1 MVKAYT
7 SVFKK
12 AGGTESI
19 LAKSAH
25 GAKFLIALQ
34 VASRGLTF
42 AVNQILLRFIS
53 PELLGI
59 ATQLEIYEI
68 AVLQFA
74 RESLRLAIQRQTDAP
89 IAGSNKSK
97 GDENDAD
104 SSRHRSRAA
113 EKSQAVVNMAYISP
127 VLGLLL
133 APGLGHLYFWKSSSS
148 VVDSPYFIESLAFYA
163 IAAILE
169 LASEP
174 CFVVAQQKS
183 AYKIRAAAE
192 SCGTILRC
200 FVTCGLMVLASKNG
214 LEVGVM
220 PFAIGQFTF
229 ALGVFMV
236 YYSRVAPIAKYAG
249 FSLLPR
255 TLALK

>member
-1 MVKAYT
+1 MVEAHT
-7 SVFKK
+7 SGSRKTGK
-12 AGGTESI
+12 TESI

-53 PELLGI
+53 PEVLGI

-74 RESLRLAIQRQTDAP
+74 RESLRLAIQRQTDVP
-89 IAGSNKSK
+89 SNASDNFK
-97 GDENDAD
+97 DAENDAD
-104 SSRHRSRAA
+104 PSGHRSQAA
-113 EKSQAVVNMAYISP
+113 EKSQAVVNMAYISL

-133 APGLGHLYFWKSSSS
+133 APGIGHLYFWKFSSS
-148 VVDSPYFIESLAFYA
+148 VVGSPYFRESLAFYA
-163 IAAILE
+163 CAAILE

-200 FVTCGLMVLASKNG
+200 LVTCGLMILASRKG

-220 PFAIGQFTF
+220 PFAIGQLAF

-236 YYSRVAPIAKYAG
+236 YYSRVAPIAKYGG

-255 TLALK
+255 TLAPK